1 MYLINKVS
9 KISGVSV
16 RTLHHYD
23 EIGLLSPRKYDNG
36 YRYYTEED
44 LTVLQAILFYKYLGF
59 PLKEIKKLLSSKEPD
74 ILSHLEDQLKLMQA
88 EKERLL
94 TLIDTLEKTIKSAKR
109 RKKMSVEEKFK
120 GFTYNDNKK
129 YEQEAVEKYGKDVI
143 EKSLKRH
150 KGKEAELTDG
160 LNKIFFGFSG
170 NKALGLS
177 PEAKENIELAKEL
190 HEHICKYSFDCSK
203 EAFSGIGLA
212 YVENK
217 EFKNN
222 IDRFGE
228 GTAEYACTAIQKYV
242 SL

>member
-59 PLKEIKKLLSSKEPD
+59 PLKEIKKLLAAKDAD

-109 RKKMSVEEKFK
+109 RKKM
-120 GFTYNDNKK
+120 T
-129 YEQEAVEKYGKDVI
+129 I
-143 EKSLKRH
+143 
-150 KGKEAELTDG
+150 
-160 LNKIFFGFSG
+160 
-170 NKALGLS
+170 
-177 PEAKENIELAKEL
+177 
-190 HEHICKYSFDCSK
+190 
-203 EAFSGIGLA
+203 
-212 YVENK
+212 
-217 EFKNN
+217 
-222 IDRFGE
+222 
-228 GTAEYACTAIQKYV
+228 
-242 SL
+242 

>member
-1 MYLINKVS
+1 
-9 KISGVSV
+9 
-16 RTLHHYD
+16 
-23 EIGLLSPRKYDNG
+23 
-36 YRYYTEED
+36 
-44 LTVLQAILFYKYLGF
+44 
-59 PLKEIKKLLSSKEPD
+59 
-74 ILSHLEDQLKLMQA
+74 
-88 EKERLL
+88 
-94 TLIDTLEKTIKSAKR
+94 
-109 RKKMSVEEKFK
+109 MSVEEKFK

-228 GTAEYACTAIQKYV
+228 GTAEYACTAIQTYV